1 MGDVRQVEILL
12 ADAIELLVAG
22 GFPLAADALR
32 DSLRAIKAAPTAG
45 ARRRRIFQLRDLFDG
60 MGSACD
66 VFFCA
71 PTEGAH
77 GIRLGR
83 TDTHRRDERRYRRT
97 LETIQEILALGAADD
112 DPGSDWGVPAG
123 RVA

>member
-1 MGDVRQVEILL
+1 MGDVRQVETLL

-22 GFPLAADALR
+22 GFPLAAEALR

-60 MGSACD
+60 MGSTCD

-71 PTEGAH
+71 PTEGTH

-83 TDTHRRDERRYRRT
+83 TDTHRRDEQRYRRT

-112 DPGSDWGVPAG
+112 AAGSDWEVPAA

>member
-1 MGDVRQVEILL
+1 MADVRHVESLL
-12 ADAIELLVAG
+12 ADAIELLEIG
-22 GFPLAADALR
+22 GFPLAAEALR
-32 DSLRAIKAAPTAG
+32 DSLRGIRAAPTAG

-60 MGSACD
+60 IGSACD

-71 PTEGAH
+71 PSEGAH

-83 TDTHRRDERRYRRT
+83 TDAHRRDEQRYRRT
-97 LETIQEILALGAADD
+97 LEAIQEILALGAGDEETADD
-112 DPGSDWGVPAG
+112 WEGPAA